1 MNMCVRV
8 PSSSASGRRGVA
20 GTAGVAIVMITPY
33 VLAEALYSTVTR
45 GARLLQHV

>member
-20 GTAGVAIVMITPY
+20 ATAGVAIVTPY